1 MTLENPCE
9 PLPARAPDVD
19 LRAVK
24 AKQQA
29 TWASGD
35 FAVIGVT
42 LQIVGESLCEAV
54 DLRSGERVL
63 DVACG
68 NGNATLAA
76 ARRFARVT
84 GIDYVPELLAKAD
97 LRSRAEGLAID
108 LREGDAESL
117 PFRDATFDVVL
128 STYGVMFAPDHVK
141 AASEMARVCR
151 PGGRIGLANWTPD
164 GFVGELLRL
173 VGRYVPPPPA
183 LMSPSLWGKR
193 EHVAALF
200 GDTASKIDVAK
211 KEFVFRYESAA
222 HFVDVFRSF
231 YGPTHKAFA
240 ALDEERRMS
249 LTADLVSLLQKYDR
263 GGGRSLVVPGEYLEI
278 VATRR

>member
-1 MTLENPCE
+1 MSIDNYCA
-9 PLPARAPDVD
+9 PLPARAPDID

-24 AKQQA
+24 ARQQA

-35 FAVIGVT
+35 FAVIGTT
-42 LQIVGESLCEAV
+42 LQLVGESLCEAI

-84 GIDYVPELLAKAD
+84 GIDYVPELLAKAE
-97 LRSRAEGLAID
+97 LRARAEGLSVD
-108 LREGDAESL
+108 LREGDAEAL
-117 PFRDATFDVVL
+117 PFADGTFDVVL

-141 AASEMARVCR
+141 AASELARVCR
-151 PGGRIGLANWTPD
+151 SGGRIGLANWTPE

-173 VGRYVPPPPA
+173 VGKYVPPPPA
-183 LMSPSLWGKR
+183 LMSPALWGKR

-200 GDTASKIDVAK
+200 GDAASAIEVKRKD
-211 KEFVFRYESAA
+211 FMFRYESAA
-222 HFVDVFRSF
+222 HFIDVFRSF

-240 ALDEERRMS
+240 AIDEARRAS